1 MAVRLTASGR
11 AERVDMSDEV
21 QRARMGL
28 QGDRECGRTQCAAEL
43 LWYASGM
50 KTRLCIVAGSL
61 LCAVLPGRPAWA
73 EEQFWSLSADTWAQ
87 PRDGRSVAQ
96 MAPLPEL
103 AAAWLRQPGQ
113 RIVVRYPGGE
123 EGLLWAHELRSW
135 LIALG
140 IPGADQE
147 LVAGSHQADRIELE
161 LVAR

>member
-1 MAVRLTASGR
+1 
-11 AERVDMSDEV
+11 
-21 QRARMGL
+21 
-28 QGDRECGRTQCAAEL
+28 
-43 LWYASGM
+43 M
-50 KTRLCIVAGSL
+50 KTRLCTVAASV
-61 LCAVLPGRPAWA
+61 LCASLPGSPAGA
-73 EEQFWSLSADTWAQ
+73 QERLWSLSADTWAQ

-96 MAPLPEL
+96 MEPLPEL
-103 AAAWLRQPGQ
+103 AAAWFRQPAQ

-147 LVAGSHQADRIELE
+147 LVAGSHQADRIEIE